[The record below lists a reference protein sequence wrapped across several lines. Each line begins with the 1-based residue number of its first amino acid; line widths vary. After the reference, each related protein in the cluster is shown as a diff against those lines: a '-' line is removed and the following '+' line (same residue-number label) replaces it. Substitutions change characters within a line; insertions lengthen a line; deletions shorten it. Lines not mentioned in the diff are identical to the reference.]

1 MNLQRES
8 VVVIKRPHIS
18 VEEPTGVLDLPKRTT
33 YVQVSQPF
41 EFDPR
46 AIANQ
51 CTSPEF
57 PRWITHMAIIEL
69 FEQQTKH
76 DWLFVI
82 ENDVDLRTEDLP
94 RIEGKPGLTVY
105 SDGAYLLDKSTAKI
119 IVDQCRLFY
128 TPIHQQFADLEKLN
142 LIAIH
147 RPFQLPLIQT
157 NWFYIYIPFILL
169 ALAALLLLYP
179 LYRPVKS
186 EQLVRLAE
194 VLTPK
199 EAAVRG

>member
-8 VVVIKRPHIS
+8 VVVIKRPLIDA
-18 VEEPTGVLDLPKRTT
+18 EEPTGVLDLPKRET
-33 YVQVSQPF
+33 YVQVPQPL

-46 AIANQ
+46 AIASQ
-51 CTSPEF
+51 RTSPEF
-57 PRWITHMAIIEL
+57 PRWITHMAVIEL
-69 FEQQTKH
+69 FSIQTKH
-76 DWLFVI
+76 EYLFVI

-94 RIEGKPGLTVY
+94 RIEAKPGLSVY
-105 SDGAYLLDKSTAKI
+105 NDGAYLLDKSTAKI
-119 IVDQCRLFY
+119 IVEQCRLFY

-147 RPFQLPLIQT
+147 RPFRLPLIQT
-157 NWFYIYIPFILL
+157 YWFYMYIPFILL

>member
-8 VVVIKRPHIS
+8 VVVIKRPHITA
-18 VEEPTGVLDLPKRTT
+18 EEPTGILDLPKRET
-33 YVQVSQPF
+33 YVQVPQPF

-46 AIANQ
+46 AIASQ
-51 CTSPEF
+51 RTSPEF
-57 PRWITHMAIIEL
+57 PRWITHMAVIEL
-69 FEQQTKH
+69 FSIQTK
-76 DWLFVI
+76 DEYLFVI

-94 RIEGKPGLTVY
+94 RIEAKPGLTLY
-105 SDGAYLLDKSTAKI
+105 GAGAYLLDKPTAKI

-128 TPIHQQFADLEKLN
+128 TPIHKQFADLEKLN
-142 LIAIH
+142 LITIH
-147 RPFQLPLIQT
+147 KPFQLPLIQT
-157 NWFYIYIPFILL
+157 NWFYMYIPFILL

-179 LYRPVKS
+179 LYCSLQSK
-186 EQLVRLAE
+186 QLVRLAE